1 MASSSFVISS
11 LVLLSLFSFPLSS
24 LSMKTA
30 KVDEICSRHR
40 NPSFCAA
47 TLNSMTGGAIEVDLG
62 SIGQN
67 VILLA
72 HTNAFDALTLI
83 HSLISN
89 TTDAQLKQHYVTC
102 SGNYNDALFDL
113 NQAKTALVSGDYNG
127 VNTSAAAVK
136 KDVEICDSNPPAD
149 PSPLHMKNKNLENL
163 SIIVIIVSNFLAQNL
178 LV

>member
-1 MASSSFVISS
+1 
-11 LVLLSLFSFPLSS
+11 
-24 LSMKTA
+24 MKTA

-62 SIGQN
+62 SVEQN

-72 HTNAFDALTLI
+72 HTNAFDTLTLI

-89 TTDAQLKQHYVTC
+89 TTDQQLRQHYVTC

-127 VNTSAAAVK
+127 VNTAAAAVK
-136 KDVEICDSNPPAD
+136 KDAEVCDSKPPAD
-149 PSPLHMKNKNLENL
+149 PSPLPKKSKDLEDF
-163 SIIVIIVSNFLAQNL
+163 SIILVIVSNFLAQNL